1 MMRNALE
8 KLRRKL
14 ADQQG
19 DSMVEALTAIL
30 VAVLGATMLATMV
43 MASVSTAS
51 RSEHVLNASYQAE
64 TEILDSPAGLEGISV
79 TIPGDSGTSST
90 TATTGITLYRSDG
103 YEFYREGKRL

>member
-1 MMRNALE
+1 MMKNALD

-30 VAVLGATMLATMV
+30 IAVLGATMLATMV

-64 TEILDSPAGLEGISV
+64 AEILGSSANLEVSSV

-90 TATTGITLYRSDG
+90 TATTGITLYSSDE